1 MSSKRGIV
9 VGAVTTTR
17 WSTACSFRR
26 TPTNARAKAGYSD
39 EATSIRT
46 SDATNVGYVE
56 RNRMSSVKVA
66 QVFYRRTGGLFLRP
80 SPVLHFSKDAEIQ
93 RLFFPALL
101 ALVLEPIQALIDTS
115 VVGHLGI
122 EELGAV
128 GLGTVSFQF
137 LIGFFSVFIFATTP
151 LVADKSSIG
160 DLSQASKSTCQGCRV
175 ALGVGIVLQVAIMVG
190 SRSLMDCT
198 CFSIRI
204 SFHYH
209 AVSSSLSI

>member
-1 MSSKRGIV
+1 MSGTRAIIV
-9 VGAVTTTR
+9 CAKVTTT
-17 WSTACSFRR
+17 WGSTACSFRR
-26 TPTNARAKAGYSD
+26 IPTNARAKAGYSD
-39 EATSIRT
+39 NVTSIRT

-56 RNRMSSVKVA
+56 RNRMNSVKVA
-66 QVFYRRTGGLFLRP
+66 QVFYRRTGGLFLHP

-151 LVADKSSIG
+151 LVADKASNG
-160 DLSQASKSTCQGCRV
+160 DMSEASKSTCQGCRV
-175 ALGVGIVLQVAIMVG
+175 ALGVGIVLQLAIMLG
-190 SRSLMDCT
+190 SPSLMDCA
-198 CFSIRI
+198 CFSLGMP
-204 SFHYH
+204 SLYYH
-209 AVSSSLSI
+209 T